1 MRTFILATLVGA
13 AVVIPAAAQN
23 PQLEINKSNRTISV
37 TTYAT
42 ASAAAEIATVHVGF
56 IVYAADEQSAY
67 AQGSKRSN
75 AIAKALADA
84 GVQKDDI
91 ESESQNVAPVQQYE
105 NNDLSDKDKALRRFQ
120 VSQSW
125 GVKTTAD
132 SAAGILHAAVLSGA
146 NQSGGID
153 WNVKDEDA
161 LQAQAATKALAQ
173 GKALASTM
181 SAGLGVKLG
190 PLVYASNQAPQQ
202 ANLMMAPRAMAGMDK
217 NASPPPPP
225 PPLAISPQ
233 KVEKSA
239 TVYAVFA
246 IE

>member
-13 AVVIPAAAQN
+13 AVVLPVAAQN
-23 PQLEINKSNRTISV
+23 PQIQINKDNRTISV
-37 TTYAT
+37 TTDAT
-42 ASAAAEIATVHVGF
+42 ASAPAEIATVHIGF
-56 IVYAADEQSAY
+56 IVYAPDEQSAY
-67 AQGSKRSN
+67 SQGAVRSN

-91 ESESQNVAPVQQYE
+91 QSENQNVAPVQPFE
-105 NNDLSDKDKALRRFQ
+105 NNNLSDKDKALRQFH

-125 GVKTTAD
+125 GVKTSAD
-132 SAAGILHAAVLSGA
+132 SAAKVLHVAVLAGA

-153 WNVKDEDA
+153 WTVKDQDA

-181 SAGLGVKLG
+181 AAGLNVKLG
-190 PLVYASNQAPQQ
+190 ALVYASNQAPQQ
-202 ANLMMAPRAMAGMDK
+202 QSPVMAARAMSVQTVEVSAE
-217 NASPPPPP
+217 
-225 PPLAISPQ
+225 PLSISPQ
-233 KVEKSA
+233 KVQKSA

>member
-217 NASPPPPP
+217 NAPPPPPP